1 METKEDKKEI
11 ERKIK
16 IRAAILTGVFN
27 ALLIVAILYIVAWA
41 PPDPPLPEYG
51 IEVNFGLD
59 EIGSGDIQSKAPA
72 NDNESF
78 DKAKPTPPAEE
89 VKPTP
94 RLEPTPKP
102 TPQPVPEPVKE
113 TAEEAVEEVVTP
125 IEAESEVAV
134 EPVQEKPKEKP
145 TPKPEPEKVE
155 KPLPEQPKPTTET
168 PKTTEE
174 KPTEKVNTE
183 TILPSSTGTANEDQA
198 NNNGTGTQGEVGD
211 QGNPQGN
218 LNADALLGTAS
229 GGGGAA
235 LDMPGWKWDQ
245 SPDVVDQST
254 EIGKVVFEIKI
265 DDEGEVV
272 AVKTIYRSVSKI
284 VANVYQQAVLDLTF
298 TPEATEVKP
307 ITTGRITFVITSK

>member
-1 METKEDKKEI
+1 MQSEE
-11 ERKIK
+11 ERKKIK
-16 IRAAILTGVFN
+16 VRAAIYTAIVN
-27 ALLIVAILYIVAWA
+27 ALLIIVVVYTVAWT

-59 EIGSGDIQSKAPA
+59 EVGSGDIQNKAPA

-89 VKPTP
+89 TKPTP
-94 RLEPTPKP
+94 QPEPEPIPKP
-102 TPQPVPEPVKE
+102 TPQPLPDPVE
-113 TAEEAVEEVVTP
+113 TVEEAVEEVITP

-134 EPVQEKPKEKP
+134 EPVQEKPKEEPK
-145 TPKPEPEKVE
+145 PKPEPEKVE
-155 KPLPEQPKPTTET
+155 EPKPEQPKPQPEP

-174 KPTEKVNTE
+174 KPADNVNPE
-183 TILPSSTGTANEDQA
+183 TVLPSSSGTADENQA
-198 NNNGTGTQGEVGD
+198 NNNGNGDQVGD
-211 QGNPQGN
+211 QGNPQGD
-218 LNADALLGTAS
+218 LNADALLGSAS

-254 EIGKVVFEIKI
+254 ETGKVVFEIKI

-272 AVKTIYRSVSKI
+272 AVKTIYRSVSKA
-284 VANVYQQAVLDLTF
+284 VANVYQRAILELTF
-298 TPEATEVKP
+298 TPETTAVKP
-307 ITTGRITFVITSK
+307 ITTGRITFVITAR